1 MNDIR
6 EFLKSFFEVDEQS
19 LELVAK
25 LFSPVKLTKGAFFL
39 KAGSQSNR
47 LGFLKEG
54 IIREFLDVNDKEITK
69 WIASSGYFVVDLAS
83 FKFGTPAKSNF
94 QALSNCELYI
104 IEKTTYENI
113 PRLLPNWP
121 LLENK
126 FMAKCFMVL
135 EERVVAHL
143 SLSAE
148 ERYQQLFGNNP
159 ELFNQVPLQY
169 IASMLG
175 MSAETLSR
183 IRKKTTP

>member
-1 MNDIR
+1 MNDTQD
-6 EFLKSFFEVDEQS
+6 FLKTYFEVDEQS
-19 LELVAK
+19 LEPVAK
-25 LFSPVKLTKGAFFL
+25 LFSSLRLTKGSFFL
-39 KAGSQSNR
+39 KAGTPSNR

-54 IIREFLDVNDKEITK
+54 IIREFLDVNGKEITK
-69 WIASSGYFVVDLAS
+69 WIATSGYFVADLAS

-94 QALSNCELYI
+94 QALSNCELYT
-104 IEKTTYENI
+104 IEKATYQSI
-113 PRLLPNWP
+113 PTLLPGWP

-143 SLSAE
+143 SLPAE

-159 ELFNQVPLQY
+159 ELFNQVPLQF